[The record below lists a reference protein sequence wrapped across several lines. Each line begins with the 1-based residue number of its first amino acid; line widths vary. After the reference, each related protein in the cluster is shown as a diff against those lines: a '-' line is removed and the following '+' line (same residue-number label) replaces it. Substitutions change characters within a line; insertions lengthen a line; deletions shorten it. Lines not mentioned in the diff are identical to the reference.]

1 MTTFVD
7 ADLATIGGP
16 VLTPSDPG
24 YAEEVSGFNA
34 AIRASPALTVG
45 ATTTDDVA
53 AAVRFAARTGHR
65 VAVQATGHGLNDTL
79 DGTVLVSTRRMAG
92 VAIDPAARTAR
103 VQAGAVWRQV
113 IEAAAPHGLAPLNG
127 SASGVG
133 VVGFT
138 TGGGIGPMSRRF
150 GFAAD
155 HVRRFA
161 IVTADGIA
169 HRVDERSDPDLF
181 WAVRGGKANLGIVT
195 EIEFGLLPVAR
206 FYGGG
211 VFFPGDAAAAVL
223 HAWRAWAPTLPDDAS
238 TSVALLQMPPD
249 PALPEPLRGQYV
261 VHLRFCH
268 LGTPDEGERLLAPM
282 RAVAPAVMDAVAEM
296 PYAAIDA
303 VHMDPTAPMPVRDR
317 GIALGALPAEA
328 VDALLAQAGPDAGS
342 PLTMVELRLLGGA
355 IAREPLSPNAVSG
368 RDAAFSV
375 YALGVL
381 VGPTAAAIPAAADGI
396 ARTLAPWAAREGLVN
411 FLGPADAS
419 QVATQWAA
427 PARDRLLRIARRHD
441 PAGLFA
447 TNVPCRPEPCAA
459 GRPERRPAPEQA
471 TARAQPHGRVSGR
484 GEQ

>member
-7 ADLATIGGP
+7 ADLASIAGP
-16 VLTPSDPG
+16 VLTPADPG
-24 YAEEVSGFNA
+24 YAAEVSGFNV
-34 AIRASPALTVG
+34 AIRASPVLAVG
-45 ATTTDDVA
+45 ATSAEDVA

-79 DGTVLVSTRRMAG
+79 DGAVLVSTRRMAG
-92 VAIDPAARTAR
+92 VVVDPATRTAR

-113 IEAAAPHGLAPLNG
+113 IDAAAPHGLAPLNG

-138 TGGGIGPMSRRF
+138 TGGGLGPMSRRF

-155 HVRRFA
+155 HVRRFT
-161 IVTADGIA
+161 IVTADGVA
-169 HRVDERSDPDLF
+169 RTVDERTDPDLF

-206 FYGGG
+206 FHGGG
-211 VFFPGDAAAAVL
+211 VFFAADAAPAVL
-223 HAWRAWAPTLPDDAS
+223 HAWRTWAPTLPDDAS

-249 PALPEPLRGQYV
+249 PALPEPLRGRYV

-282 RAVAPAVMDAVAEM
+282 RAVAPAVTDAVAEM

-303 VHMDPTAPMPVRDR
+303 VHMDPTTPLPVRDR
-317 GIALGALPAEA
+317 GITLDALPAEA
-328 VDALLAQAGPDAGS
+328 VDALLAQAGPDAAS
-342 PLTMVELRLLGGA
+342 PLTMVEIRLMGGA

-381 VGPTAAAIPAAADGI
+381 AGPAAAAIPAAADGI
-396 ARTLAPWAAREGLVN
+396 ATALSPWAAREGLLN
-411 FLGPADAS
+411 FLGPADAAH
-419 QVATQWAA
+419 VARQWGSHT
-427 PARDRLLRIARRHD
+427 RDRLLRIARRHD

-447 TNVPCRPEPCAA
+447 TNVPLP
-459 GRPERRPAPEQA
+459 
-471 TARAQPHGRVSGR
+471 S
-484 GEQ
+484 